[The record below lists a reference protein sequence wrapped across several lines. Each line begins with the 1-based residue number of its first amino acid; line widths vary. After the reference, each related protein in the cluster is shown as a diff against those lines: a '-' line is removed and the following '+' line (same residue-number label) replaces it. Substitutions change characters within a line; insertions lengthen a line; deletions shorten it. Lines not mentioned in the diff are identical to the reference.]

1 MCHGIW
7 EAQSLTAPTAS
18 DVAERDARAIN
29 ARHGDIAPSEIAIGE
44 IAIGVL
50 ALFHM
55 VAGVP
60 LS

>member
-1 MCHGIW
+1 MN
-7 EAQSLTAPTAS
+7 APTAS